1 DSDKLHDGQAVVAMG
16 NPLGLEHSVVA
27 GVLSGRREIDGRAM
41 LQVAIPIEKGNSGG
55 PLLDRQGRVHGLL
68 TMKSLKTENL
78 GFAVPIN
85 ALKPL
90 IEKPNPVSI
99 SRWLTIGVLDADDWT
114 VLPGPRWR
122 QRAGKILVEGRGVG
136 IGGRALCLSTI
147 AVPEVPFEI

>member
-1 DSDKLHDGQAVVAMG
+1 HVIGEARPISVRLVDGREFDVVAIHATERSQDLAILKIDAKDLPTLPLGDSDKLHDGQAVVAMG

-27 GVLSGRREIDGRAM
+27 GVLSGRREIDGRTM

-78 GFAVPIN
+78 GFAVPVN

-90 IEKPNPVSI
+90 IEKPNPISI
-99 SRWLTIGVLDADDWT
+99 SRWLTI
-114 VLPGPRWR
+114 
-122 QRAGKILVEGRGVG
+122 
-136 IGGRALCLSTI
+136 
-147 AVPEVPFEI
+147 